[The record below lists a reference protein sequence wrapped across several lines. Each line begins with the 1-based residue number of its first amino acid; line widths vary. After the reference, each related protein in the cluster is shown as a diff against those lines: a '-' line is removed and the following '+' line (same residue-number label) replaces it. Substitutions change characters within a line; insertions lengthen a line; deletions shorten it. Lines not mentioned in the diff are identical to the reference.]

1 MNPADLLSLG
11 SGGLVGFALGLLGGG
26 GSILAV
32 PLLVYV
38 VGIKDAHV
46 AIGTSALA
54 VSVNA
59 FANLISHARAQTV
72 KWPCATAFALSGM
85 AGAVLGAFL
94 GRHVDGQHLLFL
106 FGLVMLAVAAGMFGN
121 RAAGGDPLVHIN
133 PAIAVRLVGAGL
145 VVGFA
150 SGFFGIG
157 GGFLIVPAIM
167 LGSGMAS
174 LNAVGSSLVS
184 VGAFGLATAMTYAAA
199 GLVDWR
205 VPPCSCWA
213 ASAAGWWASSCPSA
227 CPPGA
232 GCWPRSSR
240 PPRSASRCLSCGN
253 RPRASCPDGRALLI
267 RRKAPV
273 VPLRFYLRNKRGD
286 RDAAEHRK
294 CGQDRPRDCRA
305 GADRLCA
312 GPGFSRHRLE
322 LAGLDRLGADRHRP
336 VRRCPAY
343 SLIGIRTG
351 L

>member
-11 SGGLVGFALGLLGGG
+11 SGTIVGFALGLLGGG

-59 FANLISHARAQTV
+59 FANLISHARAHTV

-121 RAAGGDPLVHIN
+121 RAATGDPLVHIN
-133 PAIAVRLVGAGL
+133 PAIAMRLVGTGL

-174 LNAVGSSLVS
+174 INAVGSSLVS

-205 VPPCSCWA
+205 VA
-213 ASAAGWWASSCPSA
+213 ALFVLGGVAG
-227 CPPGA
+227 G
-232 GCWPRSSR
+232 
-240 PPRSASRCLSCGN
+240 
-253 RPRASCPDGRALLI
+253 
-267 RRKAPV
+267 
-273 VPLRFYLRNKRGD
+273 
-286 RDAAEHRK
+286 
-294 CGQDRPRDCRA
+294 
-305 GADRLCA
+305 
-312 GPGFSRHRLE
+312 
-322 LAGLDRLGADRHRP
+322 LAGVRLS
-336 VRRCPAY
+336 VRLSAR
-343 SLIGIRTG
+343 RG
-351 L
+351 LLSKVFAAATVCVALFVLWKSAQGLLL

>member
-11 SGGLVGFALGLLGGG
+11 SGSIVGFALGLLGGG

-85 AGAVLGAFL
+85 AGVVLGAFL

-106 FGLVMLAVAAGMFGN
+106 FGLVMLTVAAGMFGN

-174 LNAVGSSLVS
+174 INAVGSSLVS

-205 VPPCSCWA
+205 VA
-213 ASAAGWWASSCPSA
+213 ALFVLG
-227 CPPGA
+227 GI
-232 GCWPRSSR
+232 G
-240 PPRSASRCLSCGN
+240 G
-253 RPRASCPDGRALLI
+253 G
-267 RRKAPV
+267 
-273 VPLRFYLRNKRGD
+273 
-286 RDAAEHRK
+286 
-294 CGQDRPRDCRA
+294 
-305 GADRLCA
+305 
-312 GPGFSRHRLE
+312 
-322 LAGLDRLGADRHRP
+322 LAGVKLSVRLSA
-336 VRRCPAY
+336 RR
-343 SLIGIRTG
+343 G
-351 L
+351 LLSKIFAAATVCVALFVLWKSAQGLLP